1 MGRFGIRTYAGNWA
15 EPVAGV
21 RPLLKKD
28 KTRVSAAILAIVVT
42 ACVPGLSSFWLALP
56 LLAIPLLVLA
66 AARVPGSHTGVRVLA
81 VVPFGFV
88 AVLFTP
94 WTMPEPRE
102 EVLGLSYSIPGL
114 HFAVMVLA
122 KLIAAALW
130 LSYLTATTPVPR
142 FLKVLRD
149 LRVPGLLVD
158 ILEGTVRYLGV
169 LAAEGK
175 QMLLSCRLRATSTR
189 EGNAGIFTILRRRFA
204 RVGTLV
210 AGLFLRTLRR
220 AERCAEAR
228 ASRELPEDDDGAGA
242 GSVTNEDIKNEILVE
257 GLSYRY
263 PGATA
268 NALSGVTLNI
278 PRGKRIAILGANGAG
293 KTTLLLHLN
302 GVLPVQSGRVLV
314 GGLEVNPKH
323 LRTIRGR
330 VGMVFQNP
338 DDQVFAATVFDDVRF
353 GPEQAGHDEE
363 TCDRMARDALEAV
376 GLWSQR
382 ESAPFSLSQGQRKR
396 AAIAGVLAA
405 GSNILLFDEPMAS
418 LDPAGKNE
426 IQVLLND
433 LQAAGKT
440 LVVATHDVDFAAAWA
455 DGVILMDSGQ
465 VMAVGSPAL
474 LVSETAMQVAGLA
487 LPLVSRPFEQLR
499 PLLKR
504 GGLGLDRLPV
514 NTEEAFAWLKYHFVE
529 TARDNNGTPLPRIAD
544 KVPASEGH
552 DPAIVSDD

>member
-15 EPVAGV
+15 EPVGGV
-21 RPLLKKD
+21 RPLVKCD
-28 KTRVSAAILAIVVT
+28 RARVFVMILATAVT
-42 ACVPGLSSFWLALP
+42 ASVPALSALWF
-56 LLAIPLLVLA
+56 AIPLVAAPLLLLA
-66 AARVPGSHTGVRVLA
+66 VARVPVSHTGVRVLA
-81 VVPFGFV
+81 VVPFGLIT
-88 AVLFTP
+88 ALFIP
-94 WTMPEPRE
+94 WTMEGPRGE
-102 EVLGLSYSIPGL
+102 AFGLSYSIPGL
-114 HFAVMVLA
+114 HFTAMVTA

-130 LSYLTATTPVPR
+130 LSFLTATTPVPR
-142 FLKVLRD
+142 LLAALRG

-158 ILEGTVRYLGV
+158 ILEGTIRYLVV
-169 LAAEGK
+169 LAGEGK
-175 QMLLSCRLRATSTR
+175 QMLLSCRLRSTSAR
-189 EGNAGIFTILRRRFA
+189 AGKVGTLTILRRRFA
-204 RVGTLV
+204 RIGSLV

-220 AERCAEAR
+220 AERCAEAK
-228 ASRELPEDDDGAGA
+228 ASREIPPSRPGATDDTRPDED
-242 GSVTNEDIKNEILVE
+242 TRNEILVE
-257 GLSYRY
+257 GLSYLY
-263 PGATA
+263 PGAAT

-314 GGLEVNPKH
+314 GGLEINPKN

-338 DDQVFAATVFDDVRF
+338 DDQVFAATVLEDVRF
-353 GPEQAGHDEE
+353 GPEQAGHDDA
-363 TCDRMARDALEAV
+363 TCDRLAWEAIRSV

-405 GSNILLFDEPMAS
+405 GSDILLFDEPMAS

-433 LQAAGKT
+433 LQAAGRT
-440 LVVATHDVDFAAAWA
+440 LVVATHDVDFAAGWA

-465 VMAVGSPAL
+465 VMAVGPPAL

-487 LPLVSRPFEQLR
+487 LPLVSRPFERLR

-504 GGLGLDRLPV
+504 GNLGLDRLPV
-514 NTEEAFAWLKYHFVE
+514 NVDEAFAWLRYHFVE
-529 TARDNNGTPLPRIAD
+529 KGAAGSR
-544 KVPASEGH
+544 PAPVKLQ
-552 DPAIVSDD
+552 DPAGGESADPVIPADV